1 MQPRTFRN
9 FQPNDHIRTKKGEV
23 FEITERLTV
32 FCKGCTCNT
41 PCDQSFKRTQCSP
54 SKANEVI
61 WEMSLKEINTKFVN
75 HEIDEVT
82 YKNGQWK

>member
-32 FCKGCTCNT
+32 FCKGCTCKT
-41 PCDQSFKRTQCSP
+41 LCSDFQEKTMLTIK
-54 SKANEVI
+54 SQRGV

-75 HEIDEVT
+75 NEIDEVT
-82 YKNGQWK
+82 YIRGQWK

>member
-41 PCDQSFKRTQCSP
+41 PCTKFQENTMLTIKSQRG
-54 SKANEVI
+54 I

-75 HEIDEVT
+75 NEIDEVT

>member
-9 FQPNDHIRTKKGEV
+9 FQPNDHIRTKK
-23 FEITERLTV
+23 ERSLKSRNDSQYSARDALVTLLVIKFQENTMLTI
-32 FCKGCTCNT
+32 KSQRG
-41 PCDQSFKRTQCSP
+41 
-54 SKANEVI
+54 I

>member
-1 MQPRTFRN
+1 MQPRIFRN

-32 FCKGCTCNT
+32 FCKGCTCRT
-41 PCDQSFKRTQCSP
+41 PCDEFQQKTMLTIKSQRG
-54 SKANEVI
+54 V

-75 HEIDEVT
+75 NEIDEVT
-82 YKNGQWK
+82 YIRGQWK

>member
-32 FCKGCTCNT
+32 YCKGCTCGT
-41 PCDQSFKRTQCSP
+41 PCDKFQEQTMLTIKSQRG
-54 SKANEVI
+54 V

-75 HEIDEVT
+75 NEIDEVT
-82 YKNGQWK
+82 YIRGQWK

>member
-32 FCKGCTCNT
+32 FCKGCDCRT
-41 PCDQSFKRTQCSP
+41 PCDQFQEQTMLTIKSQRG
-54 SKANEVI
+54 V

-75 HEIDEVT
+75 NEIDEVT
-82 YKNGQWK
+82 YIRGQWK

>member
-32 FCKGCTCNT
+32 YCKGCDCRT
-41 PCDQSFKRTQCSP
+41 PCDKFQEKTILTIKSQRG
-54 SKANEVI
+54 I

-75 HEIDEVT
+75 NEIDEVT

>member
-9 FQPNDHIRTKKGEV
+9 FQPNDHIRTKQGEV

-32 FCKGCTCNT
+32 YCKGCGCHT
-41 PCDQSFKRTQCSP
+41 PCDKFQEQTMLTIKSQRG
-54 SKANEVI
+54 V

-75 HEIDEVT
+75 NEIDEVT
-82 YKNGQWK
+82 YIRGQWK